1 MVQPM
6 ISKARRLGW
15 RHLFSSWSARIQWGI
30 IALGGAWEMV
40 PGLSAYLPPW
50 SVQGLAVCAL
60 LAKLVQNRERTR

>member
-1 MVQPM
+1 M

-15 RHLFSSWSARIQWGI
+15 RHLFSSWSARIQWAI

-40 PGLSAYLPPW
+40 PGLSAYLPSW

-60 LAKLVQNRERTR
+60 LAKLIQNRERAR